1 MWENIRTAIVWV
13 IALGMAWLGDMSVKD
28 FSTLAG
34 VVIGLLM
41 AFISWYYKRKTYLL
55 LASGRISREDYESS
69 NR

>member
-13 IALGMAWLGDMSVKD
+13 IALGMAWMGDLSVKD
-28 FSTLAG
+28 IST
-34 VVIGLLM
+34 VVGLIIGILM

-55 LASGRISREDYESS
+55 LASGRISREYYESS